1 MDQSSW
7 ACRSEPPAR
16 SAEKFHAPDTRLLS
30 WHGTGDGTAT
40 TWGFLRGAK
49 VHQISGDF
57 SIIGNQWWYGGTPIL
72 GTAQCGKISA
82 SCWGTLHLLVEDL
95 APDFPKEQ
103 DMLTFIKLVGNI
115 MWTKSKQ
122 LETLSKCH
130 GGHQQTVFGQYC
142 ILWRNK
148 KSIEIH
154 IWSRPFPNILW
165 SHIFSTAPNKPT
177 AAAWQPITLKGVR
190 PGSHGSPSRS
200 SFTIGLR
207 RNVHG
212 MNALLPSLS
221 STPETKQDCYVNPL
235 WNLDWWTLLTP
246 MYVAIWGEMGWCWKE
261 DQHGYPVAGKTVAT
275 FFGQVCT
282 WGLFDLLTPQSTLI
296 HFACSM
302 FFPGN
307 VGIDSILKNEP
318 LDFQSPGSLEPNLWN
333 SSSALQLPQG
343 QIIPQ
348 PSSTSYTSWP

>member
-1 MDQSSW
+1 MIRGYSYSW
-7 ACRSEPPAR
+7 NGPV
-16 SAEKFHAPDTRLLS
+16 
-30 WHGTGDGTAT
+30 W
-40 TWGFLRGAK
+40 
-49 VHQISGDF
+49 
-57 SIIGNQWWYGGTPIL
+57 
-72 GTAQCGKISA
+72 
-82 SCWGTLHLLVEDL
+82 EDL
-95 APDFPKEQ
+95 CIMLGNPPDFPKEQ

-177 AAAWQPITLKGVR
+177 AAALQPITLKGVR

-275 FFGQVCT
+275 FFGQDGT
-282 WGLFDLLTPQSTLI
+282 WGLFDLLTPQSTPI

-302 FFPGN
+302 FFSGN

-333 SSSALQLPQG
+333 SSSALPLPQG
-343 QIIPQ
+343 QIIPATQ
-348 PSSTSYTSWP
+348 QHQLYQLAIAGLSHHFKSRLKSFAFPHFDGMRFNHQRGTCHDPTIKVRL